1 MLHRQL
7 SLKISSFHPLDAL
20 ARPNMERHSAGL
32 RFHHLQVVLHELLH
46 LGHVHV
52 ARRRLADTNRTI
64 SRLADKNCTII
75 IFPTCRLEDKI
86 CTRIFILLGADQTC
100 TTSFTSG

>member
-1 MLHRQL
+1 VLHWQL
-7 SLKISSFHPLDAL
+7 CLKMSSFHPLDAL

-52 ARRRLADTNRTI
+52 ARRRLADKNRTI
-64 SRLADKNCTII
+64 SRLADKNRTIII
-75 IFPTCRLEDKI
+75 IFPTCRLEDKV
-86 CTRIFILLGADQTC
+86 CTRIFMLLGAA
-100 TTSFTSG
+100 